1 MIPMPLKWTEF
12 GGDPAAV
19 ERLGKILDSWEDTPY
34 TESPGPEPKGV
45 GVSCVGFLCGVM
57 DELLRV
63 IEPIDYPRLPR
74 DLGMNNP
81 AKART
86 TLRTVLEA
94 FPEHE
99 RVNVMAVQPGDVLV
113 VGQAGPGHAMIIG
126 PRRNTIW
133 HAGGSHV
140 HYTGWVLPPH
150 SKLFAVYRLL
160 DRNSWI

>member
-1 MIPMPLKWTEF
+1 MIPMPLRWTEF
-12 GGDPAAV
+12 DDDPAAV
-19 ERLGKILDSWEDTPY
+19 ERLGKILDSWERTPY
-34 TESPGPEPKGV
+34 SENPGPEPKGV
-45 GVSCVGFLCGVM
+45 GVSCIGFLCGVL

-86 TLRTVLEA
+86 TLRSVLKA
-94 FPEHE
+94 FPALE
-99 RVNVMAVQPGDVLV
+99 RVNGMAVQPGDVLV
-113 VGQAGPGHAMIIG
+113 VGQGGPGHAMIIG
-126 PRRNTIW
+126 PQRNTIW
-133 HAGGSHV
+133 QAGGPHV